1 MDPVALFLLTIAGI
15 FIIGIVGEIV
25 FEKTGVPDVVWL
37 IAVGIILN
45 VSGIVDND
53 KLSVIAPFFGALTLV
68 VVLFDGGSEL
78 RLKDLSEAAPRSAL
92 LAVCSFVLSTGL
104 VTVAAQGAA
113 WIGWLPSTWG
123 WLHSLILGSIL
134 GGSSSVVIMPALRTA
149 KLSSRLSNLVN
160 LESALTDVLC
170 VVLTVACL
178 DIARSGTTDPAGA
191 GMALFRSFGIGIV
204 VGGIAGI
211 LALLV
216 LRRLRKSQHAYPLI
230 LGSLLVLYVVI
241 DFLKGSAALG
251 ILTVAVLVGNAPELS
266 KAVGL
271 AKKASLSENVENV
284 HDQIAFFIKSFFFV
298 FIGAMLSPP
307 FSLLALGA
315 FLGVLL
321 LLARIPAVQV
331 ATLGSSHSKAAK
343 GLITV
348 SMPRGMAAGVL
359 AIMPAAVMRDTP
371 SGPVPALPGTEE
383 LPVVVFAAVFMTI
396 LIFAV
401 GFPLMKR
408 RLGSADL
415 VSDTGAEAAE
425 ESETSQVGLSADP
438 VMTGAGETIADE
450 AMGSEES
457 GDSRLFPESDFPDTS
472 EQDLPDLA
480 DGVAL
485 TDALA
490 TVEDGAT
497 PSADL
502 DPDSD

>member
-45 VSGIVDND
+45 VSGVVDSD
-53 KLSVIAPFFGALTLV
+53 KLGVIAPFFGALTLV

-92 LAVCSFVLSTGL
+92 LAVCSFILSAGL
-104 VTVAAQGAA
+104 LTVAAQGAA
-113 WIGWLPSTWG
+113 WVGWLPASWG
-123 WLHSLILGSIL
+123 WLHSVILGSIL

-149 KLSSRLSNLVN
+149 KLSPRLSNLVN

-178 DIARSGTTDPAGA
+178 DIARSGSTDPAGA
-191 GMALFRSFGIGIV
+191 GMALLRSFGIGIV
-204 VGGIAGI
+204 VGGVAGI
-211 LALLV
+211 MALLV
-216 LRRLRKSQHAYPLI
+216 LRRLRKSQHAYPLL

-241 DFLKGSAALG
+241 DYLKGSAALG
-251 ILTVAVLVGNAPELS
+251 ILTVAVMVGNAPELS

-307 FSLLALGA
+307 WSLLALG
-315 FLGVLL
+315 GVFGLL
-321 LLARIPAVQV
+321 LLIARIPAVHV

-343 GLITV
+343 GLIAV

-359 AIMPAAVMRDTP
+359 AIMPAAVMRQTP
-371 SGPVPALPGTEE
+371 QGPIAALPGTEE
-383 LPVVVFAAVFMTI
+383 LPVVVFAAVVMTI
-396 LIFAV
+396 LVFAV
-401 GFPLMKR
+401 GFPIMKR
-408 RLGSADL
+408 KLGPADL
-415 VSDTGAEAAE
+415 IDGPNTPPEE
-425 ESETSQVGLSADP
+425 ESVSEDSSAETGGESLPADQT
-438 VMTGAGETIADE
+438 VK
-450 AMGSEES
+450 EE
-457 GDSRLFPESDFPDTS
+457 LFIESDFPDTS
-472 EQDLPDLA
+472 EQDLPSLPDAIA
-480 DGVAL
+480 DAEAL
-485 TDALA
+485 D
-490 TVEDGAT
+490 TVEES
-497 PSADL
+497 SAAAGDESDL
-502 DPDSD
+502 EPESEPQP